1 MEQLFDI
8 ESGIKQEFSYAGGRR
23 NECKARGL
31 KVGTKAFRDCTKG
44 LRAEDKVAGKV
55 GKKERRKTRK
65 ANLNEAIAEGKVK
78 KNVLGKA
85 FSLAKKANP
94 LFLAMRGS
102 ALSLIRLN
110 LWGMATKMAK
120 LRDLSPTNK
129 QAKSAWVKI
138 LAHWIKFGGNKES
151 LVSGIDAGKGK
162 KQLLTRKKKQVE
174 NTYKKKSKKSKF
186 DGQYGEFFDGEFK
199 KEFSSLN
206 AIDEEFSN
214 IEPVTTSAL
223 ITAAGT
229 VLTTIISI
237 LGKNKNLVGEMPL
250 SETDKDMLSENPP
263 QSDAD
268 LSAQDILDAEEE
280 NKKKNK
286 KGIAIIVVGAIIII
300 GAILYLTK
308 KKK

>member
-44 LRAEDKVAGKV
+44 LRAEDKVAGKA
-55 GKKERRKTRK
+55 GKKERKKTRK

-85 FSLAKKANP
+85 FNVAKKAGFAP
-94 LFLAMRGS
+94 MRN
-102 ALSLIRLN
+102 ATNALIRLN
-110 LWGMATKMAK
+110 LWGTATKMAK
-120 LRDLSPTNK
+120 LKDLSPTNK

-138 LAHWIKFGGNKES
+138 LAHWIKFGGKKEA
-151 LVSGIDAGKGK
+151 LVNSINAGKGK

-174 NTYKKKSKKSKF
+174 NPYKKKKKSGF
-186 DGQYGEFFDGEFK
+186 DGEYGEFFDSAFK
-199 KEFSSLN
+199 
-206 AIDEEFSN
+206 EEFSN
-214 IEPVTTSAL
+214 AFGIDDVLGL
-223 ITAAGT
+223 IGTAA
-229 VLTTIISI
+229 VVFSTIVAT
-237 LGKNKNLVGEMPL
+237 LNKNKNLVGEMPL
-250 SETDKDMLSENPP
+250 SEADKEMLSENPP
-263 QSDAD
+263 KTDSD